1 MQIRFVVVP
10 ARLAIIEF
18 TMKSSPQFAGFLAL
32 LLAGSIIAYSAQTQ
46 QPAQPQPSGDIPT
59 TDAQSGAC
67 SIELTALDADA
78 KPVYA
83 ARIDYHAAYGFMG
96 THKLD
101 MAVYTNA
108 QGKARFTGIP
118 AKVKN
123 PPIEFRASKGDLSG
137 IATMNPATE
146 CQARHDIVMAKTGH

>member
-1 MQIRFVVVP
+1 MRRASYGVYGP
-10 ARLAIIEF
+10 AILILAATF
-18 TMKSSPQFAGFLAL
+18 LFASQA
-32 LLAGSIIAYSAQTQ
+32 Q
-46 QPAQPQPSGDIPT
+46 QPAQPQQADDVPA
-59 TDAQSGAC
+59 TDAQSGPC
-67 SIELTALDADA
+67 SIELTVTDADA

-123 PPIEFRASKGDLSG
+123 PPIEFHAKKDELIGL
-137 IATMNPATE
+137 ATMDPATE
-146 CQARHDIVMAKTGH
+146 CQSKHDLVLAKAKPPAQ

>member
-1 MQIRFVVVP
+1 MRRASYAVCGP
-10 ARLAIIEF
+10 AILILAATF
-18 TMKSSPQFAGFLAL
+18 LFASQA
-32 LLAGSIIAYSAQTQ
+32 Q
-46 QPAQPQPSGDIPT
+46 QPAQPRQVDDIPV
-59 TDAQSGAC
+59 TDAQSGPC
-67 SIELTALDADA
+67 SIELTVTDADA

-123 PPIEFRASKGDLSG
+123 PPIEFHAKKDELIGL
-137 IATMNPATE
+137 ATMDPATE
-146 CQARHDIVMAKTGH
+146 CQSKHDIVLDKAKPPAQ